1 MSKET
6 QAHSQNTQ
14 VISLTIYKGHWNRD
28 LRDKENVMYLFLLR
42 TSILNDGKDEL
53 SLGAP
58 AELKRIKIEYVQTIV
73 CSRKKHKIVKVLF
86 SVCSSLHFSKHF
98 VCYSHTCSIF

>member
-1 MSKET
+1 MRLP
-6 QAHSQNTQ
+6 AHEYQRINTK

-28 LRDKENVMYLFLLR
+28 LRDKENVIYLFLLR

-73 CSRKKHKIVKVLF
+73 CRKSAPGNYLF
-86 SVCSSLHFSKHF
+86 
-98 VCYSHTCSIF
+98 T